1 MSTVDIICLAVAA
14 FITMLL
20 VTPFK
25 HDREEDNYDD

>member
-1 MSTVDIICLAVAA
+1 MSVADIICIAVAA

-25 HDREEDNYDD
+25 HNREEDEND